1 MKAARE
7 TAGLQAA
14 MAIVMRLVF
23 LTLLV
28 LPSGAAI
35 AGEPTDQVR
44 GTVDQVLAVL
54 REPNLDSPEGKKE
67 RRDRLNEI
75 ISARFDFAEMARRS
89 LGAEWRRITPEQQQE
104 FVELFTELLRN
115 AYTGNIDSYKGEKV
129 SYTRETRDENYAVVE
144 TMLQSPEGAQYAI
157 DYRLQLFDGE
167 WKVYD
172 VVIENISMVNNYRA
186 QFTRVINR
194 STFDGLLR
202 ALRDRVE
209 KS

>member
-54 REPNLDSPEGKKE
+54 REPNLDSPGGKKE

-89 LGAEWRRITPEQQQE
+89 LGAEWRRITPEQQHE

-115 AYTGNIDSYKGEKV
+115 AYTGNIESYKGEKV
-129 SYTRETRDENYAVVE
+129 SYTRETQDEIYAVVE
-144 TMLQSPEGAQYAI
+144 TMLQSPDGAQYAI
-157 DYRLQLFDGE
+157 DYRLQLVDGE

>member
-54 REPNLDSPEGKKE
+54 REPNLDSPGGKKE
-67 RRDRLNEI
+67 RRDRLNQI

-89 LGAEWRRITPEQQQE
+89 LGAEWRRITPEQQHE

-115 AYTGNIDSYKGEKV
+115 AYTGNIESYKGEKV
-129 SYTRETRDENYAVVE
+129 SYTRETQDEIYAVVE
-144 TMLQSPEGAQYAI
+144 TMLQSPDGAQYAI
-157 DYRLQLFDGE
+157 DYRLQLVDGE

>member
-54 REPNLDSPEGKKE
+54 REPNLDSPDGKKE

-75 ISARFDFAEMARRS
+75 ISARFDFAEMQ
-89 LGAEWRRITPEQQQE
+89 GAPWGP
-104 FVELFTELLRN
+104 
-115 AYTGNIDSYKGEKV
+115 S
-129 SYTRETRDENYAVVE
+129 
-144 TMLQSPEGAQYAI
+144 GAA
-157 DYRLQLFDGE
+157 
-167 WKVYD
+167 
-172 VVIENISMVNNYRA
+172 
-186 QFTRVINR
+186 
-194 STFDGLLR
+194 
-202 ALRDRVE
+202 
-209 KS
+209 

>member
-1 MKAARE
+1 MKGSKE
-7 TAGLQAA
+7 TAACSV
-14 MAIVMRLVF
+14 AIGIVTGLVF
-23 LTLLV
+23 LAV
-28 LPSGAAI
+28 IIFSDHPAI
-35 AGEPTDQVR
+35 AGEATDQVR
-44 GTVDQVLAVL
+44 GTVDQVMAVL

-115 AYTGNIDSYKGEKV
+115 AYTGNIESYKGEKV

-144 TMLQSPEGAQYAI
+144 TILQSPDGAQYAI